1 MLENRQ
7 FTDQTLQAAARQTAE
22 AMLSTLPSRQACA
35 HAFSETFLQKI
46 EKLLHRSKRKKTL
59 RAVMRYAAAF
69 FLAVSVTFGVVMA
82 FSPEA
87 RASLIQWTHEKY
99 ENSILYR
106 FHNEPTKKPLP
117 LYELAWI
124 PEGMEQKQFH
134 YNQFSYGVFY
144 YNDETGQGFSL
155 DYSYMDNGSYSM
167 VTPEEGCTITHI
179 EVNGC
184 PADLYLMPNEQDGNV
199 LVILDE
205 EANIIFEIGGN
216 IDRDSIINIAE
227 NIVLS
232 KTTKK

>member
-1 MLENRQ
+1 MPENRE
-7 FTDQTLQAAARQTAE
+7 FTDLDLQAAARQTAE
-22 AMLSTLPSRQACA
+22 AMLSSLPTRQDSA
-35 HAFSETFLQKI
+35 HTFSETFLKKI

-69 FLAVSVTFGVVMA
+69 FLTVSVTFGAVMA

-99 ENSILYR
+99 EDSILYR
-106 FHNEPTKKPLP
+106 FHNEPTQKHLP
-117 LYELAWI
+117 LYELTWI

-155 DYSYMDNGSYSM
+155 DYHYMTSGSYSM

-179 EVNGC
+179 EINGC
-184 PADLYLMPNEQDGNV
+184 PADLYLMPNEQDGNG

-205 EANIIFEIGGN
+205 EANIVFEIGGN
-216 IDRDSIINIAE
+216 IGGDSIINIAE
-227 NIVLS
+227 HIVLS